1 MVGTRRQALRWLA
14 ACGSWAALA
23 SRGSAAEWPTQ
34 WQAGSLRFHAD
45 FPLAAD
51 AAVVRDAME
60 LRQSVPATL
69 RLAPSDETVYLYLFS
84 QQPTYRSYVHQYF
97 PGVPDRR
104 ALYIKQQEHGM
115 VFAYVSDDFGED
127 VRHETAHAV
136 LHTLLPMVPLWLDE
150 GLAEYFELPAAQ
162 RFSGHSHLRQIRR
175 NLRWQRP
182 ASLAK
187 LEAIGDLRQ
196 MQPAQYRDA
205 WSWVHYLLH
214 GPPAAQQEFHQYLS
228 DLHQHTPP
236 GQLGRRLQRHI
247 SDLSRS
253 YADHFA
259 RVAEQD
265 A

>member
-1 MVGTRRQALRWLA
+1 MVITRRQALRWLA
-14 ACGSWAALA
+14 AGGSWAALP
-23 SRGSAAEWPTQ
+23 SCGSAAEWPTQ

-45 FPLAAD
+45 FPLVAD
-51 AAVVRDAME
+51 AAVVRDALE

-69 RLAPSDETVYLYLFS
+69 GLPPSDETIYLYLFS
-84 QQPTYRSYVHQYF
+84 RQPTYRGYVQQYF
-97 PGVPDRR
+97 PGVPYRR
-104 ALYIKQQEHGM
+104 ALFIKQQEHGM

-150 GLAEYFELPAAQ
+150 GLAEYFEVPAAR
-162 RFSGHSHLRQIRR
+162 RFDGHAHLTQIRG
-175 NLRWQRP
+175 NLRWHRP
-182 ASLAK
+182 APLAK

-196 MQPAQYRDA
+196 MQQAQYRDA

-214 GPPAAQQEFHQYLS
+214 GPQAAQQEFRQYLS
-228 DLHQHTPP
+228 DVHQHTPP
-236 GQLGRRLQRHI
+236 GQLSRRLQRQI
-247 SDLSRS
+247 PDLSRS

-259 RVAEQD
+259 RITERA